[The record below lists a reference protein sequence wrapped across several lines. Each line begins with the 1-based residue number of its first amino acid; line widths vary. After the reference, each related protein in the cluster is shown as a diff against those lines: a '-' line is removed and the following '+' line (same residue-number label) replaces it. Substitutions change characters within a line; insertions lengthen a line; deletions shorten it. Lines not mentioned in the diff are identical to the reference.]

1 MIVRIAREGQSAA
14 AAREVRVA
22 RWLARE
28 NVPAV
33 RLVDVEQ
40 PVEADGR
47 PVTFWAEL
55 PPQQHGSVED
65 VAKLLARLHSLTTP
79 AIELG
84 YLDPFVRVG
93 EQLHAATTIRDDDKQ
108 WLHALHGDLLAA

>member
-33 RLVDVEQ
+33 HLVDVEQ

-47 PVTFWAEL
+47 PVTSS
-55 PPQQHGSVED
+55 G
-65 VAKLLARLHSLTTP
+65 LLARAEDATLGDVVGFSSSRSLLVSPLPSP
-79 AIELG
+79 A
-84 YLDPFVRVG
+84 
-93 EQLHAATTIRDDDKQ
+93 
-108 WLHALHGDLLAA
+108 